1 MHSRLKQQ
9 VEKQRASV
17 RNRFLPTDFARV
29 TNNRLTSH
37 AKNSVGFRPTSP
49 LGCSNSVGK
58 GEMSEL
64 PVNGSTNGETHT
76 EHKQTSEHATEQVS
90 QA

>member
-1 MHSRLKQQ
+1 M
-9 VEKQRASV
+9 
-17 RNRFLPTDFARV
+17 
-29 TNNRLTSH
+29 
-37 AKNSVGFRPTSP
+37 GFRPTSP